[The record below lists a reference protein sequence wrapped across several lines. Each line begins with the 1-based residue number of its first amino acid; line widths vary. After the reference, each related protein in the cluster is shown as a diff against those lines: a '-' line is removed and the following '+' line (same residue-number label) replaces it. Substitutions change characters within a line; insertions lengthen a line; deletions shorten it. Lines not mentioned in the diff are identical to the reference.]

1 MRRSGVFVFIALG
14 LLIAGA
20 IVLWLGSG
28 RESDAGSAALMADA
42 PAAGAV
48 GGSSALPTAR
58 AGQAAP
64 AAAGLEELAGEVEA
78 VAQDP
83 VPASY
88 RRALGGLTG
97 RVLEHTPGDPDTLRP
112 VAGLNLEL
120 AGGRKSA
127 IMPPRDALLDP
138 TQLEARFILGAT
150 QTGEDG
156 RFRIEAIDPRTLGV
170 LLIDP
175 GGPRGMF
182 WPLEITPV
190 SGVTADLGD
199 LLLPAMA
206 TLTGTVVDERG
217 TPIAGA
223 RVRATDL
230 PMPEAFAGV
239 ADFRTG
245 GALLLSAEMT
255 DGAGDRL
262 FLPPPS
268 MSRLESRLP
277 FPTTKTDAA
286 GRFELTGVPPGLV
299 VVVID
304 DGVHLPFARSGVATG
319 AAGGRRDIGT
329 LALADG
335 APLAVHVRGADGK
348 PVPAPQLFA
357 GSPLPAAPIA
367 VMKVPT
373 QRDPDGS
380 ARFTGL
386 ADGKVWIAARAD
398 ERHDFTVVALP
409 EVSVGEATITLQTP
423 HALTLTVLDSANQP
437 LQGVTLYGRVV
448 KENQVPDFLL
458 PPVALADRTQS
469 AEPGQY
475 VVSDLDPV
483 NWEITALA
491 TGVPQQ
497 RINVDLTGGDATAE
511 IRFAAGHKASVRVVS
526 ATDGSPVEW
535 ALVEAYPDD
544 DTMELELF
552 EGPASSRRTD
562 AQGLARFPSL
572 PAGNVRFSVN
582 HPGHA
587 VTEATTTLPAEDEL
601 RIALSDG
608 GRIAGQVLDR
618 GVPPAEPLVVL
629 LMCEDAP
636 GDSDLPRFALTDP
649 EGRFGFERVEPGPV
663 GLQARSRMEVGA
675 SVSLFETFANSPL
688 AEADATVTDGAKT
701 EVLLEVGAA
710 LEGTETG
717 MVSGQVTV
725 NGAPASGWKVRTWG
739 KVRRSVS
746 TADDGR
752 FDLGR
757 IAAGEGTLL
766 VSAPAQDIE
775 GSTEAVQIDLKPDEQ
790 LWVPIALTVGAIS
803 GHVRAATDG
812 QPLAGVQVFAA
823 ADDEEGRWNRQPS
836 TVTAHDGS
844 FTIDPVVAGRYRI
857 RARADGYAQAATEP
871 FDVSAFQ
878 TRSGIV
884 LRLPQALVVRGTVEV
899 EGSTE
904 KPEWMWIVATGGASG
919 DGHEGARVDLD
930 DMSFS
935 FERLG
940 PGEWEF
946 ELNSS
951 LDVECETIKLNLTG
965 DMKDL
970 KLKFKPAPP
979 DPQAVT
985 TTEQVFKYEVK

>member
-1 MRRSGVFVFIALG
+1 MRRSGVFVFIAAG
-14 LLIAGA
+14 LAIAGA

-28 RESDAGSAALMADA
+28 RESDGGSAARMADA

-48 GGSSALPTAR
+48 PADSGLPDAR
-58 AGQAAP
+58 AEQAAP
-64 AAAGLEELAGEVEA
+64 AAAGLDELAGTVDA
-78 VAQDP
+78 PAPDG

-88 RRALGGLTG
+88 RKALGGLTG
-97 RVLEHTPGDPDTLRP
+97 RILEHTPGDPDTLRP
-112 VAGLNLEL
+112 VAGLNVEL

-127 IMPPRDALLDP
+127 IMPARDALLDP
-138 TQLEARFILGAT
+138 TQLEAHFILGAAT
-150 QTGEDG
+150 TDGDG

-182 WPLEITPV
+182 WPLEVTPV
-190 SGVTADLGD
+190 SGQTCDLGD

-206 TLTGTVVDERG
+206 SLTGTVVDERG

-239 ADFRTG
+239 ADFRAG
-245 GALLLSAEMT
+245 GALLLSEEMT
-255 DGAGDRL
+255 DGAGDKL

-277 FPTTKTDAA
+277 FPTAKTDAE

-304 DGVHLPFARSGVATG
+304 DGAHLPFARSGVATG

-329 LALADG
+329 LAMADG
-335 APLAVHVRGADGK
+335 APLAVHVRTADGK
-348 PVPAPQLFA
+348 PVPAPQIFA

-367 VMKVPT
+367 VMKTPV
-373 QRDPDGS
+373 QREADGS

-386 ADGKVWIAARAD
+386 ADGKAWIAARAD

-423 HALTLTVLDSANQP
+423 HALTLTVLDAANQP
-437 LQGVTLYGRVV
+437 LPGVTLYGRVV
-448 KENQVPDFLL
+448 KENQVPDFVL
-458 PPVALADRTQS
+458 PPIALADRTQS
-469 AEPGQY
+469 AEAGRY

-483 NWEITALA
+483 KWEITAMLP
-491 TGVPQQ
+491 GLPQQ
-497 RINVDLTGGDATAE
+497 RVNADLSGGDATAE
-511 IRFAAGHKASVRVVS
+511 IRFAAGHTASVRVVS
-526 ATDGSPVEW
+526 ASDGSPVEW

-544 DTMELELF
+544 DTMEISLF
-552 EGPASSRRTD
+552 EGPASRRRTD
-562 AQGLARFPSL
+562 ATGLARFTSL

-587 VTEATTTLPAEDEL
+587 VTDSTTTLPAEEEL

-608 GRIAGQVLDR
+608 GRVAGQVLDQ
-618 GVPPAEPLVVL
+618 GAPPAEPLVVL
-629 LMCEDAP
+629 LICENAP
-636 GDSDLPRFALTDP
+636 GDSELPRFALTDR

-663 GLQARSRMEVGA
+663 KLEARSRMEVGA

-688 AEADATVTDGAKT
+688 AETDATVTDGTKT
-701 EVLLEVGAA
+701 EVVLEVGAA
-710 LEGTETG
+710 LAGTETG
-717 MVSGQVTV
+717 LVSGQVTV
-725 NGAPASGWKVRTWG
+725 NGAPAKGWKVRTWG

-746 TADDGR
+746 TDEDGR
-752 FDLGR
+752 FDMGR

-766 VSAPAQDIE
+766 VSAPAQDID
-775 GSTEAVQIDLKPDEQ
+775 GSTEQVKIDLKPDEQ
-790 LWVPIALTVGAIS
+790 LWVPIDLTVGAIS
-803 GHVRAATDG
+803 GHVRAALDG
-812 QPLAGVQVFAA
+812 EPLAGVQVFAA
-823 ADDEEGRWNRQPS
+823 ADDEQSRWSRQPG

-844 FTIDPVVAGRYRI
+844 FTIEPVVAGRYRL
-857 RARADGYAQAATEP
+857 RARADGYAQAASEP
-871 FDVSAFQ
+871 FDVAAFQ
-878 TRSGIV
+878 TRSGLV
-884 LRLPQALVVRGTVEV
+884 LRLPKALVVRGKVEI
-899 EGSTE
+899 EGTTE
-904 KPEWMWIVATGGASG
+904 KPEWMWIVATGGPGG

-930 DMSFS
+930 DMSYS

-940 PGEWEF
+940 PGDWEF

-951 LDVECETIKLNLTG
+951 LGGDFATIKLNLTA
-965 DMKDL
+965 DTTSL
-970 KLKFKPAPP
+970 LLKFKPAPP
-979 DPQAVT
+979 EPPST